1 MPSNEVLPDLARD
14 RMGPDGSS
22 RHSLPELITL
32 ARKAHPFLLQRE
44 SAQATLYVTN
54 DFPTFET
61 KI

>member
-22 RHSLPELITL
+22 RQLITL
-32 ARKAHPFLLQRE
+32 ARKAHPFLLQRDRAE
-44 SAQATLYVTN
+44 ATLYVTN

-61 KI
+61 RT